1 MIDLSEPTPPTMNTN
16 PPSSNQ
22 ESSHSSPATEASYG
36 KAAQEMA
43 NRILQHLSSKQESE
57 SFEAFQN
64 RVIESLRKK
73 GLFRNE
79 RPSPQPA
86 TPGSESP
93 TPTSGQTATE

>member
-1 MIDLSEPTPPTMNTN
+1 MDTN
-16 PPSSNQ
+16 QPSSNQ
-22 ESSHSSPATEASYG
+22 ETTPSSSPASVASAN

-79 RPSPQPA
+79 QPSPQPA

-93 TPTSGQTATE
+93 TPASGQTATE